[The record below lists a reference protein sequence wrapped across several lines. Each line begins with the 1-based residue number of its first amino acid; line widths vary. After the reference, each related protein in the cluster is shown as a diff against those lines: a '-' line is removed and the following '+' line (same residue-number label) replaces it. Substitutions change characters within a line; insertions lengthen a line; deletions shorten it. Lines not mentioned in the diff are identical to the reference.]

1 MAQSWFTAVRRM
13 KVFEKLHVEV
23 QTNINRCYFV
33 FSTWSILNL
42 DFEQAKPTAGGS
54 ESVCV
59 CVLVCVRETSSRREI
74 PPSLLPIFL
83 FISSALPSR
92 GRGPRVVVGSW
103 SVSAQD
109 GVFRGDGGRHVL
121 SFRMTVARIRKNVFQ
136 PRVTAKPRHTIISDI
151 PQPGQKIAELAAR

>member
-42 DFEQAKPTAGGS
+42 DFEQARPTAGGS

-59 CVLVCVRETSSRREI
+59 CVSVCQRDD
-74 PPSLLPIFL
+74 
-83 FISSALPSR
+83 
-92 GRGPRVVVGSW
+92 
-103 SVSAQD
+103 Q
-109 GVFRGDGGRHVL
+109 
-121 SFRMTVARIRKNVFQ
+121 
-136 PRVTAKPRHTIISDI
+136 
-151 PQPGQKIAELAAR
+151 